1 MIPIDL
7 SGRAAIVTG
16 ASQGLGEA
24 IAGLLHRAGAMVAIT
39 YWPDA
44 QGVNLAN
51 ATRLVAR
58 LGERAL
64 AIAGD
69 VRDPAALTAM
79 TAEVVSRFG
88 RIDLLVNNAGI
99 VRDRS
104 FKKMSDDE
112 WQQVI
117 ATNLTGTFN
126 VCRAVEARLEN
137 GGRIVN
143 LASISAALGF
153 YGQANYA
160 AAKAGVIGF
169 TRVLARE
176 LAKRRITANA
186 IAPGLV
192 LTDMGLTIPA
202 EERARML
209 ANIPLGR
216 FGEPGDIAN
225 AVLFLCSDLA
235 GYVTGQTLHVN
246 GGWFPT

>member
-7 SGRAAIVTG
+7 GGRTAIITG
-16 ASQGLGEA
+16 ASQGLGAA
-24 IAGLLHRAGAMVAIT
+24 IASLLHRAGATVAIT
-39 YWPDA
+39 YWPDP
-44 QGVNLAN
+44 QGANQAN
-51 ATRLVAR
+51 AEQLVAR
-58 LGERAL
+58 LGERAA
-64 AIAGD
+64 AIPGD
-69 VRDPAALTAM
+69 VRTSAAM
-79 TAEVVSRFG
+79 TAMVAEVLARFG

-126 VCRAVEARLEN
+126 ACRAVEAHLES
-137 GGRIVN
+137 GGRIIN

-160 AAKAGVIGF
+160 AAKAGVIGL

-202 EERARML
+202 DERTRML

-216 FGEPGDIAN
+216 FGEPDDIAY

-235 GYVTGQTLHVN
+235 GYVTGQTIHVN

>member
-7 SGRAAIVTG
+7 SGRTAIVTG
-16 ASQGLGEA
+16 ASQGLGAA
-24 IAGLLHRAGAMVAIT
+24 IATLLHRAGAAVAIT
-39 YWPDA
+39 FWPDA
-44 QGVNLAN
+44 QGANAAN
-51 ATRLVAR
+51 ATQLATR
-58 LGERAL
+58 LGECAA
-64 AIAGD
+64 AIPAD
-69 VRDPAALTAM
+69 VRDPAALAAM
-79 TAEVVSRFG
+79 VGEVRARFA

-104 FKKMSDDE
+104 FKKMSDAE

-126 VCRAVEARLEN
+126 ACRAVEPHLQD

-160 AAKAGVIGF
+160 AAKAGVIGL

-202 EERARML
+202 AERARML

-216 FGEPGDIAN
+216 FGEPDDIAQ
-225 AVLFLCSDLA
+225 AVLFLGSDLA
-235 GYVTGQTLHVN
+235 AYVTGQTLHVN
-246 GGWFPT
+246 GGWFPS

>member
-7 SGRAAIVTG
+7 SGRTAIVTG
-16 ASQGLGEA
+16 ASQGLGAA
-24 IAGLLHRAGAMVAIT
+24 IAELLHRAGAAVAIT

-44 QGVNLAN
+44 QGAN
-51 ATRLVAR
+51 QTNAERLVAR
-58 LGERAL
+58 LGERAA
-64 AIAGD
+64 AIPGD
-69 VRDPAALTAM
+69 VRVPAAMAAM
-79 TAEVVSRFG
+79 VADVKARFG
-88 RIDLLVNNAGI
+88 RIDLLINNAGI

-126 VCRAVEARLEN
+126 ACRAVEACLED

-202 EERARML
+202 EERTRML

-216 FGEPGDIAN
+216 FGEPADIAN

-235 GYVTGQTLHVN
+235 SYVNGQTIHVN